1 MFRLSL
7 LCMLFIK
14 INSFNLSRKYIFR
27 SFMKY
32 SFDPNLYIQNNN
44 DDDDNKKKIIFESNP
59 TDYEL
64 LQLELLESFIPL
76 TPNQETYY
84 EYLNND
90 ILPII
95 VVNGP
100 TGTGKSLF
108 AVNKGYNDL
117 KDEII
122 EKIVIINPLFD
133 SLHNSDSDNDI
144 TNNIKDILMEYCSE
158 YEIKYL
164 MQNKKIIFESL
175 KSIRGMTFKNSFVIC
190 EDMENSTID
199 EMLMLITRIGTN
211 TRIVINGNTNLI
223 SSNSLN
229 HLNGLSDLIN
239 KIKTVEELNFIK
251 YVQMTLEDIQRNP
264 FINNILK
271 SYNQ

>member
-1 MFRLSL
+1 MSRLSIFS
-7 LCMLFIK
+7 MLFIK
-14 INSFNLSRKYIFR
+14 INSFNLSRKYIFK
-27 SFMKY
+27 SLIKN
-32 SFDPNLYIQNNN
+32 SFDPNQYIQNNN
-44 DDDDNKKKIIFESNP
+44 DDDDIIKKKIIFESDP

-84 EYLNND
+84 NYLNND
-90 ILPII
+90 MLPII

-122 EKIVIINPLFD
+122 DKIIIINPLLD
-133 SLHNSDSDNDI
+133 SSDNDI

-158 YEIKYL
+158 FEIKYL
-164 MQNKKIIFESL
+164 MQNNKIIFETL
-175 KSIRGMTFKNSFVIC
+175 KNIRGMTFKNSFVIC

-199 EMLMLITRIGTN
+199 EMLMLITRIGLN
-211 TRIVINGNTNLI
+211 TRLVINGNTNQL
-223 SSNSLN
+223 SSNGLN
-229 HLNGLSDLIN
+229 QLNGLSDLIN
-239 KIKTVEELNFIK
+239 KIKTIEDLNFIK
-251 YVQMTLEDIQRNP
+251 YVQMTLDDIQRNP